1 MSYFIIQQVDRVIDI
16 VSIVE
21 TFINKQYYNSNTQNF
36 YVLIKLKP
44 CSILKLFL
52 ILKGVPSSD
61 NEGSKLKEEQSNKY
75 YMNSQNVYE
84 QTVL

>member
-16 VSIVE
+16 VSMVE
-21 TFINKQYYNSNTQNF
+21 MLIYKQYYNSNTQKF

-44 CSILKLFL
+44 CIILKLFL

-84 QTVL
+84 QIVL